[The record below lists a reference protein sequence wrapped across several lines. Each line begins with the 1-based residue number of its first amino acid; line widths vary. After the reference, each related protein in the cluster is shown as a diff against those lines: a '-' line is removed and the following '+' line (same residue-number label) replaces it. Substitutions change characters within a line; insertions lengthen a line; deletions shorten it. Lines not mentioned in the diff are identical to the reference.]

1 MRLPATRQRP
11 PEGRSRPA
19 DLRGRRAAAGRR
31 VGLQRL
37 QRGCQDKGE
46 LAALASSR
54 AVRELSSRP
63 RPYGAAGERS
73 TKTTACCPQ
82 RSARPP
88 WRAVCV
94 SASAS
99 EENQRLG

>member
-1 MRLPATRQRP
+1 MKGAMQARWALTLVGALGGAVAWALT
-11 PEGRSRPA
+11 EAASRGA
-19 DLRGRRAAAGRR
+19 I
-31 VGLQRL
+31 
-37 QRGCQDKGE
+37 GE

-82 RSARPP
+82 RTARPP
-88 WRAVCV
+88 WRAVYV

-99 EENQRLG
+99 EENHRLG